1 MKLGEIFI
9 ERGILTRQQLEKAL
23 NAQLIYGGHLGTCL
37 IEMGL
42 VEETQ
47 LGEVLSDVFQVP
59 FAANDR
65 FQNIPTAV
73 IKSIPLK
80 LVQKLSAVPFERTK
94 NQLAVA
100 LVDPKNLPGIDE
112 ISFVTGCKVVPWVA
126 PEVRIAQAM
135 ERYYGIPRRLRYI
148 TVCNAI
154 DSPKKAAASS
164 TRQAS
169 GTQQAAAARESS
181 TVDQPGD
188 TPQVAVLETP
198 LLPID
203 PSTVD
208 IRPDGQTR
216 LDLSIQWSAGGAADW
231 DAEKGICDLLCGADC
246 ADAVI
251 EAALDF
257 AARGLERCMFLA
269 VKSTTAVVRSW
280 RRFGFDREAA
290 RRLSFSVTD
299 EPLFQ
304 LFLGDGYYRG
314 PLPVGRQYLELYAKM
329 QIEPPSEILL
339 IPVYLEDRL
348 VAVLYGDGGVRGWIH
363 GEAEDYRRLVR
374 KLAIA
379 LNITILKNKLRSV

>member
-9 ERGILTRQQLEKAL
+9 ERGILTNQQLEKAL
-23 NAQLIYGGHLGTCL
+23 SAQLIYGGHLGTCL

-42 VEETQ
+42 VEEIQ

-59 FAANDR
+59 FADNDR
-65 FQNIPTAV
+65 FQNIPAAV

-94 NQLAVA
+94 NQLSVA

-112 ISFVTGCKVVPWVA
+112 ISFVTGCKIVTWVA
-126 PEVRIAQAM
+126 PEVRIAQAL

-154 DSPKKAAASS
+154 DSRKKAATSPTEKSS
-164 TRQAS
+164 AAPRTDRQPS
-169 GTQQAAAARESS
+169 DE
-181 TVDQPGD
+181 
-188 TPQVAVLETP
+188 PQVAVLETP
-198 LLPID
+198 LLPMD

-208 IRPDGQTR
+208 IRPEGQTR
-216 LDLSIQWSAGGAADW
+216 PDLSIQWSGGGGESDW
-231 DAEKGICDLLCGADC
+231 DPEKGICDLLCGADC
-246 ADAVI
+246 ADAAI
-251 EAALDF
+251 EATLDF
-257 AARGLERCMFLA
+257 AARGLERCMFLT

-280 RRFGFDREAA
+280 RRFGFDRETA

-299 EPLFQ
+299 EPIFQ
-304 LFLGDGYYRG
+304 LFVGDGYYRG
-314 PLPVGRQYLELYAKM
+314 PLPVGRQYLEFYAKM
-329 QIEPPSEILL
+329 QVEPPSEMLV
-339 IPVYLEDRL
+339 IPVYLDDRL
-348 VAVLYGDGGVRGWIH
+348 VAVLYGDGGVRGWVH

-374 KLAIA
+374 KLAVA